1 MDGLMDECHGCIEPC
16 IARGLVFVL
25 FILLESGNQSIDNS
39 EFWTGEREKEREGGR
54 DDTILERHD
63 TY

>member
-39 EFWTGEREKEREGGR
+39 EFWTGEREREREG
-54 DDTILERHD
+54 
-63 TY
+63 